1 MRNLRPALLV
11 NAVYLILLG
20 ISTLSPSLT
29 SSVFGYEVKDAG
41 VLLVLSSVFL
51 GFGVVLWAIAG
62 NSERYG
68 GLASAVVVAL
78 VIGAVFLIWGWM
90 RGLYTARNALVPL
103 VINIVLAGWI
113 WSARPRS

>member
-1 MRNLRPALLV
+1 MRNLRSALLV
-11 NAVYLILLG
+11 NAIYLILLG

-41 VLLVLSSVFL
+41 ILLVLSSVFL

-78 VIGAVFLIWGWM
+78 AIGVVFLIWGWM
-90 RGLYTARNALVPL
+90 RGLYTPRNALVPL
-103 VINIVLAGWI
+103 VINVVLAGWI